1 MAATYLSLTNELLRR
16 LNEVVMDSTDF
27 ATARNIQ
34 ALAKDAINS
43 SIREILHSAQ
53 EWPFA
58 ITTYTETL
66 VSGTNQYNF
75 QSDMSSVDW
84 DSFYLKILTS
94 VSNNPA
100 KLRLIT
106 FDDYTANYRPNE
118 DLSGSGGHSVPV
130 YVYQTQE
137 TKFGISPIPDAAYEV
152 EYKYWSFPS
161 DLVNPTDTTIIPD
174 RFKNVIIDGA
184 MMYMMLFRS
193 NEQSAV
199 VHQQKFDQGIR
210 MMRRILM
217 DDPVSIRSNY
227 ILRPLFYP
235 RAF

>member
-1 MAATYLSLTNELLRR
+1 MATYLDLTNELLRR

-34 ALAKDAINS
+34 ALAKDAVNS

-58 ITTYTETL
+58 LTTYTETL
-66 VSGTNQYNF
+66 VSGTKEYSF
-75 QSDMSSVDW
+75 QADMSSVDW

-94 VSNNPA
+94 ANNVPA

-106 FDDYTANYRPNE
+106 FDDYLSNYRANE
-118 DLSGSGGHSVPV
+118 DLSASGGYTAPSA
-130 YVYQTQE
+130 VYQTQE
-137 TKFGISPIPDAAYEV
+137 SKFGVTPIPDAAYEV
-152 EYKYWSFPS
+152 EYKYWTFPS
-161 DLVNPTDTTIIPD
+161 DLTAYTDTTIIPD
-174 RFKNVIIDGA
+174 RFKNVIVDGA

-199 VHQQKFDQGIR
+199 IHRDKFDQGIR
-210 MMRRILM
+210 MMRRLLL
-217 DDPVSIRSNY
+217 DDPISVRSSY

-235 RAF
+235 RFF